1 MKKSCSTTK
10 VKLRNFLTNICYNC
24 LEDIGFDNAL
34 FINDCSTY
42 ILFNLNPFFLE
53 QKFDNEYDRERVR
66 MLWTNLVPKEFYI
79 FICKNDSFIV
89 LNKLSLKYQNA
100 SKIINDFIV
109 ENNKHF
115 LRLKEYF
122 KRNAP
127 ISQYIYA
134 LSSPK
139 NFCRVDDYSVRSKL
153 AFDVTYGGYKNQQE
167 NIHFFREMPLKQ
179 DVVETSKVV

>member
-1 MKKSCSTTK
+1 
-10 VKLRNFLTNICYNC
+10 
-24 LEDIGFDNAL
+24 
-34 FINDCSTY
+34 
-42 ILFNLNPFFLE
+42 
-53 QKFDNEYDRERVR
+53 
-66 MLWTNLVPKEFYI
+66 MLWTNLVPKEFYL

-89 LNKLSLKYQNA
+89 LNKLPLKYQNA

-122 KRNAP
+122 KRNAL

-134 LSSPK
+134 LSSPEH
-139 NFCRVDDYSVRSKL
+139 FCRVDDYSVRSKL

-167 NIHFFREMPLKQ
+167 NIHFIREMPIKQ
-179 DVVETSKVV
+179 DVVETSEVV